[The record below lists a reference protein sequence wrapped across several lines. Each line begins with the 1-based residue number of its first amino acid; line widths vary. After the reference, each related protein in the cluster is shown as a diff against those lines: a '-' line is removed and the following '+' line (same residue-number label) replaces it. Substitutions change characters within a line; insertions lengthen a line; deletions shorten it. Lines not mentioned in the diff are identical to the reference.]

1 MAWWDRFSRRERG
14 RHEAPETG
22 ARALSD
28 LMTYYTT
35 FPFDGRETVGT
46 AFPSYVTNGY
56 QSNGV
61 VFAVANQRLMLF
73 SQAEFKWQDLATRR
87 LYGTPD
93 LMPLEQPWPAGTSG
107 DLLARMIQD
116 VDFAGNAF
124 VRDTGDGLERMRPDL
139 VDIVSVDRGDG
150 ALVVTGF
157 AYWRAGRGG
166 DADYYPVDQVAHWA
180 PIPDPLSPFRGMSWL
195 TPIVREVDAD
205 AAMTDHRLSFFRNA
219 ATPNLLVRVP
229 GKMQSEQL
237 TNLSKQINARHGGAM
252 NAWRT
257 MVIDEGADV
266 TTIGMD
272 FEKMAFTAVQAAGE
286 VRVALAAGV
295 PPQVV
300 GIQSGLDAGTFANY
314 DQAFKAFGNVTMA
327 YLWQSAMAALA
338 KLVEAPVGARLW
350 YDAGNIPSL
359 QDAELARAE
368 AQQVNA
374 SAIST
379 LIQAGY
385 KPDTAV
391 GSVVAGDSSL
401 LVGGHTGL
409 VSVQMQAP
417 GSSPSEPAKPE
428 PMRLAVSVDARQEPP
443 TVDVHNHVDAPAAP
457 VVNVENRYDIDAT
470 THIADD
476 AIRVDART
484 TVQTP
489 EQRAVRKVV
498 ELDDDGRIR
507 AITEEP
513 Q

>member
-1 MAWWDRFSRRERG
+1 MAWWDRFSRPVRG
-14 RHEAPETG
+14 RHEAPEA
-22 ARALSD
+22 ARGLTDVVS
-28 LMTYYTT
+28 YYST
-35 FPFDGRETVGT
+35 FPLDNRETVGT

-56 QSNGV
+56 QANGI

-73 SQAEFKWQDLATRR
+73 SQAEFKWQDLASRR
-87 LYGTPD
+87 LYGTPA
-93 LMPLEQPWPAGTSG
+93 LLPLEQPWPTGTSG

-116 VDFAGNAF
+116 VDFGGNAF
-124 VRDTGDGLERMRPDL
+124 VRDTGDGDGLERLRPDL
-139 VDIVSVDRGDG
+139 VDIVSADRGDG
-150 ALVVTGF
+150 ALEVQGF
-157 AYWRAGRGG
+157 AYWRNGRGS
-166 DADYYPVDQVAHWA
+166 DADYYPADQVAHWA

-205 AAMTDHRLSFFRNA
+205 AAMTDHRLAFFRNA

-272 FEKMAFTAVQAAGE
+272 FEKMAFNAVQAAGE

-327 YLWQSAMAALA
+327 YLWQSAVAALA
-338 KLVEAPVGARLW
+338 KLVTPPEGARLW
-350 YDAGNIPSL
+350 IDTGNIPSL

-385 KPDTAV
+385 EPDRAV

-417 GSSPSEPAKPE
+417 GSTP
-428 PMRLAVSVDARQEPP
+428 
-443 TVDVHNHVDAPAAP
+443 NAPGGS
-457 VVNVENRYDIDAT
+457 
-470 THIADD
+470 
-476 AIRVDART
+476 
-484 TVQTP
+484 Q
-489 EQRAVRKVV
+489 
-498 ELDDDGRIR
+498 
-507 AITEEP
+507 
-513 Q
+513 